1 MGTVRPLLLLDVDGV
16 VCPLGDAA
24 PDQVPIASTYVS
36 LSHHRLLPNWLAEL
50 THVFELVWATTW
62 EHDANELLAPLLGL
76 PDLPVISFAG
86 TVVGPGET
94 VKLPAIRRFVG
105 DRSFAWVDDRLGIDA
120 TAWAAHR
127 RPATL
132 LRDIDPALGLAREDI
147 DVLLAFATNS
157 QR

>member
-1 MGTVRPLLLLDVDGV
+1 VRPLLLLDVDGV
-16 VCPLGDAA
+16 GCPLGNAA

-36 LSHHRLLPNWLAEL
+36 LSHHRLLPGWLAEL
-50 THVFELVWATTW
+50 AELFELVWATTW

-76 PDLPVISFAG
+76 PDLPVIRFVG

-105 DRSFAWVDDRLGIDA
+105 DRAFAWVDDRLGVDA
-120 TAWAAHR
+120 TAWATHR
-127 RPATL
+127 LAPTL
-132 LRDIDPALGLAREDI
+132 LRDIDPGLGLARCDI
-147 DVLLAFATNS
+147 DALLAFATNP